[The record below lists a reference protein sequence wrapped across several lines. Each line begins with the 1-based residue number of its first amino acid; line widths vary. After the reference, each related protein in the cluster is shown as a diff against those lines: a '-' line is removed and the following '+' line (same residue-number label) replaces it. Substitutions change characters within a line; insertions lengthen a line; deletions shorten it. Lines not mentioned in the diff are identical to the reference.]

1 MAELR
6 QEHLGGGLPPGPSVR
21 AEMEAAYQR
30 VVAERETTRRGR
42 QSPPGDAVTAPF
54 SWRKSTNE
62 ALEQYTM
69 ASGMNPALRRRLASF
84 ALGGLIALTA
94 APTAMAQWPPPW
106 RVLPA
111 GVITGLL
118 NAQGYVLIAPLQRL
132 PGVYLADVRAE
143 PGGYQRLVIDDRS
156 GEILEYFMSP
166 RRGSRPEITSRH
178 DQFRGPGSGS
188 VSQRPKPQPATA
200 ATARK
205 TPSATA
211 GPAAAPAVAAPPQP
225 PAPREAAKPDES
237 TPTAPKPEPRTA
249 PSPGETGDAST
260 VVAPAAKPEP
270 VKLGPP
276 KLEGQTQ
283 RLDSAPDSL
292 TEPPAPASSGE
303 ASRKSKISIV
313 PAPLFQ

>member
-1 MAELR
+1 
-6 QEHLGGGLPPGPSVR
+6 
-21 AEMEAAYQR
+21 
-30 VVAERETTRRGR
+30 
-42 QSPPGDAVTAPF
+42 
-54 SWRKSTNE
+54 
-62 ALEQYTM
+62 M

-166 RRGSRPEITSRH
+166 RRGSRPEITSQH